1 MAERPVFVSQ
11 LSDNFFFNEELIE
24 FEWFAGMS
32 VSQKQKSISSLHD
45 EASKKGI
52 QTILEVSTKS
62 DNELGSKLSAFN
74 LSFVNQIGNEIFV
87 ESAFQGSKVYV
98 TDGPH
103 TDLYSKTPIEAKRDP
118 RIDKDKQIIG
128 FEYFG
133 ESWAN
138 EPKTLF
144 YDWLYMY
151 ALQFNIEHSGD
162 EIYESILEYDAFTD
176 IEFNPKK
183 SLNCQARACAVF
195 VSLHK
200 KDLLETALE
209 NKESF
214 LEILSVDDFY
224 KDEDNSG
231 EQLNLDL

>member
-74 LSFVNQIGNEIFV
+74 LSFINQIGNEIFV
-87 ESAFQGSKVYV
+87 ESAFQGSKVYA

-118 RIDKDKQIIG
+118 RIDNDKQIIG

-162 EIYESILEYDAFTD
+162 DIYKSILDYDAFTD

-195 VSLHK
+195 VSLYRK
-200 KDLLETALE
+200 NLLVSALK
-209 NKESF
+209 NRKSF
-214 LEILSVDDFY
+214 LKILSVDDFY
-224 KDEDNSG
+224 KEDSSG
-231 EQLNLDL
+231 EQLNLNF

>member
-1 MAERPVFVSQ
+1 MANRPIFIS
-11 LSDNFFFNEELIE
+11 SEEKGKFFKQVNIE
-24 FEWFAGMS
+24 FEFHSGFAI
-32 VSQKQKSISSLHD
+32 SQKQKSIRSLHD
-45 EASKKGI
+45 GAESDGI
-52 QTILEVSTKS
+52 DNILEVSTKS
-62 DNELGSKLSAFN
+62 TIELGNKLSAFN
-74 LSFVNQIGNEIFV
+74 LSFISQSGNEIFV
-87 ESAFQGSKVYV
+87 ESAFQGSKVYE

-103 TDLYSKTPIEAKRDP
+103 TDLYMKSPMEAKKDD
-118 RIDKDKQIIG
+118 RIDKDKKIIS

-133 ESWAN
+133 EHWSN

-151 ALQFNIEHSGD
+151 ALKFNIEHSGD

-231 EQLNLDL
+231 KQLNLDL

>member
-1 MAERPVFVSQ
+1 MAERPVF
-11 LSDNFFFNEELIE
+11 LSDFNENSFFIE
-24 FEWFAGMS
+24 QSIDFEWHAGMS
-32 VSQKQKSISSLHD
+32 VSQKQKSISSMHK

-52 QTILEVSTKS
+52 RTILEVSTKS
-62 DNELGSKLSAFN
+62 DNELGNKLSAFN
-74 LSFVNQIGNEIFV
+74 LSFVSKKGNEVFV
-87 ESAFQGSKVYV
+87 ESAFQGSKVYA

-103 TDLYSKTPIEAKRDP
+103 TDLYLKSPMEAKKDP

-133 ESWAN
+133 ESWSN

-151 ALQFNIEHSGD
+151 ALHFNIEHSGD
-162 EIYESILEYDAFTD
+162 DMYKSILNYDAFTD

-195 VSLHK
+195 VSLYRK
-200 KDLLETALE
+200 NLLVSALK
-209 NKESF
+209 NRESF
-214 LEILSVDDFY
+214 LKILSVDDFY
-224 KDEDNSG
+224 KEDSSG
-231 EQLNLDL
+231 EQLNLNF

>member
-1 MAERPVFVSQ
+1 MAERPVF
-11 LSDNFFFNEELIE
+11 LSDFNENSFFIE
-24 FEWFAGMS
+24 QSIDFEWHAGMS
-32 VSQKQKSISSLHD
+32 VSQKQKSISSLHK

-62 DNELGSKLSAFN
+62 DNELGNKLSAFN
-74 LSFVNQIGNEIFV
+74 LSFVSQKGNEIYV

-103 TDLYSKTPIEAKRDP
+103 ADLYLKSPMEAKKDP

-133 ESWAN
+133 ESWSN

-144 YDWLYMY
+144 YDWLYMQ

-162 EIYESILEYDAFTD
+162 NLYKSILDYDAFTD

-195 VSLHK
+195 VSLYK
-200 KDLLETALE
+200 KNLLTSALK
-209 NKESF
+209 NRESF
-214 LEILSVDDFY
+214 LKILSVDEFY
-224 KDEDNSG
+224 NNENNSG
-231 EQLNLDL
+231 EQLNLNI

>member
-1 MAERPVFVSQ
+1 M
-11 LSDNFFFNEELIE
+11 
-24 FEWFAGMS
+24 
-32 VSQKQKSISSLHD
+32 
-45 EASKKGI
+45 
-52 QTILEVSTKS
+52 
-62 DNELGSKLSAFN
+62 
-74 LSFVNQIGNEIFV
+74 
-87 ESAFQGSKVYV
+87 
-98 TDGPH
+98 
-103 TDLYSKTPIEAKRDP
+103 YSKTPIEAKRDP
-118 RIDKDKQIIG
+118 RIDNDKQIIG

-162 EIYESILEYDAFTD
+162 DIYKSILDYDAFTD

-195 VSLHK
+195 VSLYRK
-200 KDLLETALE
+200 NLLVSALK

-214 LEILSVDDFY
+214 LKILSVDDFY
-224 KDEDNSG
+224 KKDSSG
-231 EQLNLDL
+231 EQLNLNF